1 MLERIL
7 QVKESKYNKI
17 PLLMSE
23 EWTIIEQLI
32 GILGP
37 FEELLSAADIS
48 ITMTMLLIVTSEKNL
63 SYPDVADENI
73 GDTINE
79 TAAF

>member
-1 MLERIL
+1 
-7 QVKESKYNKI
+7 
-17 PLLMSE
+17 MSE

-37 FEELLSAADIS
+37 FEEVTKELSAADIS
-48 ITMTMLLIVTSEKNL
+48 ITMMMLLIATLEKNL
-63 SYPDVADENI
+63 REHDVADEYI

-79 TAAF
+79 TVDF